1 MGIQNFFS
9 TYKIYISMYISN
21 YCIIIITM
29 EHEDMYTIITTLP
42 FNYLCFH
49 LAFAYHCLG
58 TNDFF
63 VYIFRHQR
71 IYIYYIL
78 QKCIINLNAPLQLL
92 PIFLC
97 KMCIK
102 KRHCIKTTYTYDVS
116 IEHLCVCLRR
126 WMASFVDGSWLNW
139 LLLLFLSLLH
149 KSIHKYLNKFKRII
163 NKNSLNFC
171 LFIIIT

>member
-1 MGIQNFFS
+1 MLSPCLCISLFRYKWFFCVHLQAS
-9 TYKIYISMYISN
+9 KNIYILYITKMYHKLKCSTPAIA
-21 YCIIIITM
+21 
-29 EHEDMYTIITTLP
+29 H
-42 FNYLCFH
+42 
-49 LAFAYHCLG
+49 
-58 TNDFF
+58 FF
-63 VYIFRHQR
+63 
-71 IYIYYIL
+71 
-78 QKCIINLNAPLQLL
+78 
-92 PIFLC
+92 C